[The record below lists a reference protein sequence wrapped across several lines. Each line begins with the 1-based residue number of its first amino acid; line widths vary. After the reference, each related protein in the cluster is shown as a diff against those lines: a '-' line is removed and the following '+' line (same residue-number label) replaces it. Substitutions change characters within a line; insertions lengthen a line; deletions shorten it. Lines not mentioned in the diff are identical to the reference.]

1 VRGVSLDMTD
11 RDPDLSRVLKS
22 WPHEPAPAPRFNAEV
37 WARIEAARAAPWSA
51 AAIIARGLGIPA
63 QHFRWALP
71 LGASLVLAMAAMLGV
86 GAGVLQTSHARNDR
100 MAAAYVRTIDPLQ
113 MVAPPQP

>member
-1 VRGVSLDMTD
+1 MTE
-11 RDPDLSRVLKS
+11 RDPELSRTLRE
-22 WPHEPAPAPRFNAEV
+22 WRHTPPAAPRFNAEV
-37 WARIEAARAAPWSA
+37 WARIEAARAAPWAA

-71 LGASLVLAMAAMLGV
+71 VGASLVLALAAAAGV
-86 GAGVLQTSHARNDR
+86 GAGSLHTALTENDR

-113 MVAPPQP
+113 MTAAHHP